1 MSFTTEGG
9 SIEPSC
15 TTVNGV
21 CQVTW
26 NSQNPR
32 PEGHILGDANNP
44 THVPEVNNTMGQ
56 KYGGR
61 ANILATVIGEE
72 SFPDLNGNARFD
84 ANEMDAFLGNDISG
98 RPYDQKEAFVDYN
111 EDGLYN
117 PSEGS
122 DVNNSGAL
130 ETFADFNN
138 DGEFSAKDGK
148 YNGVLCAI
156 PAHEGCANG
165 TDNKKSLNVRAQLTL
180 IMSGSHPQLTRVTPE
195 VINIDGE
202 GSATASVI
210 ISDLHNQPMPAG
222 TTITFTAAVGSVIA
236 GSTYTWP
243 NDPHNGGLIFSA
255 TVKGEAEAKSG
266 PLVIEVITPSGV
278 EKSFHA
284 FTININ

>member
-1 MSFTTEGG
+1 MLQHKTGDDYNWSDSPDETHL
-9 SIEPSC
+9 
-15 TTVNGV
+15 
-21 CQVTW
+21 
-26 NSQNPR
+26 
-32 PEGHILGDANNP
+32 PEEI
-44 THVPEVNNTMGQ
+44 NTMGQ
-56 KYGGR
+56 KLGGR

-84 ANEMDAFLGNDISG
+84 ASEMDAFLGNDISG
-98 RPYDQKEAFVDYN
+98 RPYDQKEAFVDHN

-138 DGEFSAKDGK
+138 DGEFSAEDGK
-148 YNGVLCAI
+148 YNGVLCSI
-156 PAHEGCANG
+156 PAHDGCANG
-165 TDNKKSLNVRAQLTL
+165 TDNKKSINVRAQLTL
-180 IMSGSHPQLTRVTPE
+180 VMSGSHPQLTRVAPADGQ
-195 VINIDGE
+195 INISGE
-202 GSATASVI
+202 GSASASVI

-243 NDPHNGGLIFSA
+243 NDNHNGGLLFPVTI
-255 TVKGEAEAKSG
+255 KGEKEAKSG
-266 PLVIEVITPSGV
+266 PLTLEITTPSGV
-278 EKSFHA
+278 GVSFSP